1 MKIDNETLKKLIVP
15 LPKDSEVKSP
25 YPKEES
31 LEISD
36 RDTRLNIC
44 NSCEFLSSI
53 KFCKKCKCF
62 MPVKTYFKKLKCPIG
77 KW

>member
-1 MKIDNETLKKLIVP
+1 MKIDNESLKKLVVQ

-25 YPKEES
+25 YSKEDS
-31 LEISD
+31 LEILD
-36 RDTRLNIC
+36 RDARLKIC

-62 MPVKTYFKKLKCPIG
+62 MPVKTYFKKLKCPID